1 MMNDWLTTENC
12 LERTYTFANF
22 ESAML
27 FMQQAAIKISEL
39 DHHPTWTNTYNRIH
53 VLLQTHDAGNQVTKK
68 DLALAKELDELFQ
81 NFNPS

>member
-1 MMNDWLTTENC
+1 MMNNWLTTENC
-12 LERTYTFANF
+12 LEKTYVFANF
-22 ESAML
+22 EAAML

-53 VLLQTHDAGNQVTKK
+53 VLLQTHDAGNSVTEK
-68 DLALAKELDELFQ
+68 DLALAKELDSLFQ

>member
-1 MMNDWLTTENC
+1 MSNWTESANS
-12 LERTYTFANF
+12 LEKTFKFETF

-53 VLLQTHDAGNQVTKK
+53 VVLQTHDAGNSVTQKDR
-68 DLALAKELDELFQ
+68 DLAHILDSLYLAE
-81 NFNPS
+81 